1 QGNAIQADAGGLE
14 GHEFVVFR
22 HHAERDQYGDQRG
35 QRRKLVEE
43 IASKIDKIADD
54 LQNAGAMLR
63 DVVEQLEKRKDLEEE
78 DESGGQ
84 QNKIV
89 EEAAEQIH
97 VEQLGDPGKNFP
109 PRENASAR
117 RGAIAGALDALLLL
131 RKTFPEA
138 PARHPGKRSAQS
150 AAPGHPLHLWQQKQ
164 AQPRGKDVCRP
175 NACPDRY
182 GALAR

>member
-35 QRRKLVEE
+35 QRRKLIEE
-43 IASKIDKIADD
+43 IAGKIDKIGDD

-63 DVVEQLEKRKDLEEE
+63 DVVEELEKRKDLEEE

-117 RGAIAGALDALLLL
+117 RGAIASALDAWLHL
-131 RKTFPEA
+131 RKHLPDA
-138 PARHPGKRSAQS
+138 PARYPGKCNARS
-150 AAPGHPLHLWQQKQ
+150 AAPGHPLRAWQK
-164 AQPRGKDVCRP
+164 K
-175 NACPDRY
+175 
-182 GALAR
+182 

>member
-35 QRRKLVEE
+35 QRRKLIEE
-43 IASKIDKIADD
+43 IAGKIDKIGDD

-78 DESGGQ
+78 DESGSQ

-97 VEQLGDPGKNFP
+97 VEQLGDPGKNFS
-109 PRENASAR
+109 PRENASAQ
-117 RGAIAGALDALLLL
+117 RGTIAGVLGTASHL
-131 RKTFPEA
+131 RKTFPDV
-138 PARHPGKRSAQS
+138 PARHPGKCSVRSA
-150 AAPGHPLHLWQQKQ
+150 
-164 AQPRGKDVCRP
+164 
-175 NACPDRY
+175 
-182 GALAR
+182 ARSEEH